1 LLRGFLTIVLALAAL
16 GFANIASARPA
27 TARIVVLAHDGS
39 VPELT
44 QKVRAEL
51 SAMGLVVTELVREAQ
66 PSPAELLAIG
76 AQARAVAALLCSGVG
91 VELWVVDPPSGEP
104 GYHEQLRL
112 SETNTAE
119 ALGLRASEVVRA
131 QLTRLQLS
139 ASKQLPQRPVHSP
152 TQPKKSSPESWFGL
166 GPGVSRSVSQRS
178 RTVALMP
185 HAGLAVLVQP
195 VPVLRFGAF
204 GLASVA
210 PRQLQVPAGA
220 IDVSVSMAAIFCE
233 VPLTEAAV
241 GVAFGGGGGLVFTT
255 LKGRGVA
262 SAGYQGRKAELT
274 TGMLFS
280 HFSILGRLS
289 QSWRLRANSRL
300 GVAAPRIAIES
311 VGETVATWGQ
321 PFFLQTLELE
331 VKLP

>member
-1 LLRGFLTIVLALAAL
+1 MLRGFLTVLVVLVAL
-16 GFANIASARPA
+16 GFANTACARPA

-51 SAMGLVVTELVREAQ
+51 SAMGFVVTELVREAQ

-76 AQARAVAALLCSGVG
+76 AEARAVAALLCSGVG
-91 VELWVVDPPSGEP
+91 VELWVIDPPSGEP
-104 GYHEQLRL
+104 GYHERLRL
-112 SETNTAE
+112 SEPNTAE
-119 ALGLRASEVVRA
+119 ALGLRAGEVVRA

-139 ASKQLPQRPVHSP
+139 AKKQLPRRPVRSP
-152 TQPKKSSPESWFGL
+152 TQPKKATPKSWVGL
-166 GPGVSRSVSQRS
+166 GPGVSQSMSQRS
-178 RTVALMP
+178 RAVALMP
-185 HAGLAVLVQP
+185 HAGLTVLVQP
-195 VPVLRFGAF
+195 VPVGRIGAF
-204 GLASVA
+204 GVASVA
-210 PRQLQVPAGA
+210 PRQIQVPAGV

-241 GVAFGGGGGLVFTT
+241 SVAFGGGGGLVFTT

-262 SAGYQGRKAELT
+262 SAGFQGRKADLT
-274 TGMLFS
+274 TGMLFA
-280 HFSILGRLS
+280 HFSIFGRLS
-289 QSWRLRANSRL
+289 ESWRLRSNSRL

-321 PFFLQTLELE
+321 PFFLQTLELQ